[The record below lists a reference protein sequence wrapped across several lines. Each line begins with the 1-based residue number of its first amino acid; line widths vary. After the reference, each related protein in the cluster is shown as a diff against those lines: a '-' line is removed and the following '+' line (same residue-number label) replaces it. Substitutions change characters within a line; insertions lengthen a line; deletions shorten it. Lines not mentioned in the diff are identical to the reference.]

1 MFLEIYST
9 SFDFIHLNSL
19 FIVLIFF
26 FLLDF
31 YFKFFLILLNAKSRL
46 LFSLIVFL
54 LNHLISLKRFLYNI
68 FWISHMHFLFLILL
82 IELFVLIF
90 IGIVILSFV
99 FIKINS
105 PLLILSIFIIIST
118 HCIISFLVKIIS

>member
-68 FWISHMHFLFLILL
+68 FWISHMHLLFLILL